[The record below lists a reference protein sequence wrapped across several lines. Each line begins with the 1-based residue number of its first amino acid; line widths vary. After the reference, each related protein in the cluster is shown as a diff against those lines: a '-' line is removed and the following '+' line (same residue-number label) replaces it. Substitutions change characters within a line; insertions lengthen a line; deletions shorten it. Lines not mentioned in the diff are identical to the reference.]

1 MRISECGLTEMRM
14 SNTPLAGKTALVTGA
29 AKRIGREIALTL
41 ADEGADIIVHYRS
54 SEDEARELLQEL
66 EDRGVRSWLVQADF
80 EKPDETD
87 SLVERALAQAGW
99 LDILVNS
106 ASIFP
111 SDKLENLTFDGLM
124 KNIQVN
130 SWSPF
135 VLMRSF
141 AEKSGRGAIVNML
154 DSRVWG
160 YDWTHV
166 GYILSKHVLTAMTK
180 MAALQYA
187 PDITVNGIAP
197 GLILPPP
204 GKPESYI
211 DALKDTIPLR
221 RHGDPQDI
229 ADAVAYLVKSDFV
242 TGEVIFVDGGRHLKE
257 YLDPGK
263 RP

>member
-1 MRISECGLTEMRM
+1 MQSRS
-14 SNTPLAGKTALVTGA
+14 LAGKVALITGA
-29 AKRIGREIALTL
+29 ARRIGRETALTL
-41 ADEGADIIVHYRS
+41 ADEGAHIIVHYRS
-54 SEDEARELLQEL
+54 SEDEAKELVAEL
-66 EDRGVRSWLVQADF
+66 DAKGVQSWTVQADF
-80 EKPDETD
+80 GKPDETD
-87 SLVERALAQAGW
+87 SLIERALAKSGS
-99 LDILVNS
+99 LDILVNN

-111 SDKLENLTFDGLM
+111 QDTMENLTFDGLM
-124 KNIQVN
+124 TNIQVN
-130 SWSPF
+130 AWAPF

-141 AEKSGRGAIVNML
+141 AEKVGHGTIVNML

-166 GYILSKHVLTAMTK
+166 GYLLSKHVLTAMTN

-211 DALKDTIPLR
+211 EALKDTVPLR
-221 RHGDPQDI
+221 KHGDPQEI
-229 ADAVAYLVKSDFV
+229 ADAIAYLVKAEFV
-242 TGEVIFVDGGRHLKE
+242 TGEVIFVDGGRHVKE

>member
-1 MRISECGLTEMRM
+1 MAQALK
-14 SNTPLAGKTALVTGA
+14 GKVALITGA
-29 AKRIGREIALTL
+29 AKRIGRETALTL

-54 SEDEARELLQEL
+54 SELEARELVAEL
-66 EDRGVRSWLVQADF
+66 DAKGVRSWAVQADF
-80 EKPDETD
+80 ESPEETN
-87 SLVERALAQAGW
+87 SLIERALAKAGS
-99 LDILVNS
+99 LDILVNN

-111 SDKLENLTFDGLM
+111 SDKLDNLTFEGLTT
-124 KNIQVN
+124 NIQVN
-130 SWSPF
+130 AWAPF

-141 AEKSGRGAIVNML
+141 AERVGRGRIVNML

-187 PDITVNGIAP
+187 PDISVNGIAP

-204 GKPESYI
+204 GKPEDYI
-211 DALKDTIPLR
+211 DALKDTVPLR
-221 RHGDPQDI
+221 KHGDPQEI
-229 ADAVAYLVKSDFV
+229 ADAIEYLVKAEFV

-257 YLDPGK
+257 YLDPAR

>member
-1 MRISECGLTEMRM
+1 MQDRPL
-14 SNTPLAGKTALVTGA
+14 SNKVALITGA

-41 ADEGADIIVHYRS
+41 AGEGADIIVHYRS
-54 SEDEARELLQEL
+54 SEDEARELISEL
-66 EDRGVRSWLVQADF
+66 AARGVRSWTIQADF
-80 EKPDETD
+80 EKPNETD
-87 SLVERALAQAGW
+87 SLIERALARAGS

-130 SWSPF
+130 SWTPF

-141 AEKSGRGAIVNML
+141 AEKVGRGALVNML

-187 PDITVNGIAP
+187 PDIAVNGIAP

-211 DALKDTIPLR
+211 DALKDTVPLR

-242 TGEVIFVDGGRHLKE
+242 TGEVIFVDGGRRLKE
-257 YLDPGK
+257 YVDPVK